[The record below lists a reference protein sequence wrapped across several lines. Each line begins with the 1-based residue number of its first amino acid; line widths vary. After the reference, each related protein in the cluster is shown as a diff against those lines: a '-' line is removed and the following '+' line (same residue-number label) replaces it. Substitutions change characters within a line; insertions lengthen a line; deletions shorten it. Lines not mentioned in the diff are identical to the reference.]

1 MIFKTPLG
9 LLMTSVP
16 IYSSG
21 FCFINQELV
30 GDILKGAW
38 KNISAVNSAAVFL
51 EDEGSIYLLNVTQ
64 RN

>member
-1 MIFKTPLG
+1 
-9 LLMTSVP
+9 MTSVP

-51 EDEGSIYLLNVTQ
+51 EDEGRIYLLNVTQ

>member
-1 MIFKTPLG
+1 
-9 LLMTSVP
+9 MTSVP